1 MAWQQDASCRG
12 VVLAGGGPAGVEAGQ
27 KVRGD
32 WGNEGL
38 LGDRMAGW
46 TMFPFEIDTTSDVPL
61 WVQLRQRL
69 VYLINSGYFKPGD
82 QLPTVR
88 GLASD
93 ISINYNTVN
102 KAYLSLVS
110 DGYLESTRGR
120 GVFVRDLDTEVD
132 EEYTNEIDGVL
143 DDCVTACRELGLSL
157 DDVQKCMAKKI
168 KQIKIDE
175 GMEPQVAPGAGRI
188 VPVDVRGGSRKERTG
203 A

>member
-1 MAWQQDASCRG
+1 
-12 VVLAGGGPAGVEAGQ
+12 
-27 KVRGD
+27 
-32 WGNEGL
+32 
-38 LGDRMAGW
+38 MAGEARNGKAQNSK
-46 TMFPFEIDTTSDVPL
+46 TKSDFPFEVDTTTDVPL

-69 VYLINSGYFKPGD
+69 IYLINSGYFKPGD

-120 GVFVRDLDTEVD
+120 GVFVRDMDIEAD
-132 EEYTNEIDGVL
+132 EEYAAEVDGIL
-143 DDCVTACRELGLSL
+143 SDCISACRDLGFSL
-157 DDVQKCMAKKI
+157 DDVRMFMERKI
-168 KQIKIDE
+168 KRMKKAE
-175 GMEPQVAPGAGRI
+175 GLDAGGSGGATARI
-188 VPVDVRGGSRKERTG
+188 VEVDVGRTSRAGGAASQANGEMPRANTAG

>member
-1 MAWQQDASCRG
+1 
-12 VVLAGGGPAGVEAGQ
+12 
-27 KVRGD
+27 
-32 WGNEGL
+32 
-38 LGDRMAGW
+38 
-46 TMFPFEIDTTSDVPL
+46 MFPFEVDTTSDVPL

-120 GVFVRDLDTEVD
+120 GVFVRDLDAEMD
-132 EEYTNEIDGVL
+132 EEYSKEIERIM
-143 DDCVTACRELGLSL
+143 DDCVMACRDLGLSL
-157 DDVQKCMAKKI
+157 DDVGTCMARKI
-168 KQIKIDE
+168 QQIKKAE
-175 GMEPQVAPGAGRI
+175 GLAGANEGSAASGEVGRI
-188 VPVDVRGGSRKERTG
+188 VTIDVGAKRAKREGER
-203 A
+203 